1 VRPQTNGLPF
11 EYFRWEMAGDFGW
24 TLEYVDSLS
33 MADMQEWLAVRDGK
47 MNAGTSLFN
56 RKPKR

>member
-1 VRPQTNGLPF
+1 
-11 EYFRWEMAGDFGW
+11 MAGDFGW